1 MTGDYLGRE
10 LLSSLCLSAFADDR
24 LNAAPL
30 SGPAVPFD
38 ELRSRDG

>member
-10 LLSSLCLSAFADDR
+10 LLSSPCLSAFADHS
-24 LNAAPL
+24 LNAARL